1 MGRKKWTTE
10 EKLQIVLAGLQHKAG
25 VTELCR
31 SHGISTPLY
40 YQWRDAFLQGG
51 KAGLEK
57 GRNHVDRAKDQEIEK
72 LLKKIG
78 ELAVEV
84 DLLKK
89 VEGL

>member
-1 MGRKKWTTE
+1 M
-10 EKLQIVLAGLQHKAG
+10 L
-25 VTELCR
+25 
-31 SHGISTPLY
+31 
-40 YQWRDAFLQGG
+40 FLQGG

-57 GRNHVDRAKDQEIEK
+57 GRSHVDRAKDQEIDR

-78 ELAVEV
+78 ELAVEC